1 MLNPDTLNFFYH
13 FGLLLNDARLNEEL
27 SVESDEKYFN
37 VRIFGPIGLLA
48 DLLKCALNVGT
59 YCPDVFVIALRIT
72 FKIDHAKIIES

>member
-13 FGLLLNDARLNEEL
+13 FGLLLHDARLNEEL

-48 DLLKCALNVGT
+48 DLLKCALK
-59 YCPDVFVIALRIT
+59 DALQ
-72 FKIDHAKIIES
+72 